1 MSGIPTVTVT
11 AEAGG
16 WSAKC
21 NKCRD
26 LEMWHP
32 MRQPV
37 DRAARE
43 HPGKCK
49 GVKR

>member
-1 MSGIPTVTVT
+1 MSNLPVVTIKP
-11 AEAGG
+11 EKGG
-16 WSAKC
+16 WSATC

-26 LEMWHP
+26 LEIWHP
-32 MRQPV
+32 LRHPV